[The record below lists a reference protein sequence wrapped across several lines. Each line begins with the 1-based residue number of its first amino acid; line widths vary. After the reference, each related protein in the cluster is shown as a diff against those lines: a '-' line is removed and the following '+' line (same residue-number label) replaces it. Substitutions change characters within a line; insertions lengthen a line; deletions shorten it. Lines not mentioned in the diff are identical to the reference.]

1 VSRRTGM
8 TTHNP
13 RRIRLAAG
21 AVAAFAVSG
30 LLISGCGG
38 GTASSGSAAGG
49 FAAKGSAAGGS
60 SNERAPVAAA
70 PEAGGVPGRAAHSSS
85 SGQAD
90 KRAAIPL
97 AAGSDI
103 IYTASLTV
111 RARDVSQE
119 ETRAQEIVNA
129 TGGYVSSESSSID
142 PAHPAR
148 STASLVLKIPVDA
161 YPATL
166 NKLASALGT
175 QVSLEQQ
182 AQDVTETVADVS
194 SRVGSAQAAIAQ
206 LRTLLGRATSV
217 GDLLNIQGQ
226 ISQQESALESLQA
239 QQRALNHE
247 TAYATVSLQ
256 LTGMQVPVKR
266 KPHHHSS
273 GFVRGL
279 SAGWR
284 ALRSFGTGL
293 LAVVG
298 ALIPFAVFI
307 AAGGY
312 LVYRGRRWLQRRRV
326 PPATAE

>member
-1 VSRRTGM
+1 M

-13 RRIRLAAG
+13 RRIRVVAG
-21 AVAAFAVSG
+21 AVAALIVSG
-30 LLISGCGG
+30 LLLSGCGG
-38 GTASSGSAAGG
+38 RSASSSASGGTAKVSAE
-49 FAAKGSAAGGS
+49 GGS
-60 SNERAPVAAA
+60 TNDRAFGAAA
-70 PEAGGVPGRAAHSSS
+70 PAQGAPGSAERSSS
-85 SGQAD
+85 SGQAE
-90 KRAAIPL
+90 KRVAIPL

-119 ETRAQEIVNA
+119 ETHAQEIVNA

-148 STASLVLKIPVDA
+148 STASLELKIPVDA

-166 NKLASALGT
+166 NKLTTALGT
-175 QVSLEQQ
+175 QVSLQQQ

-194 SRVGSAQAAIAQ
+194 SRVNSAQAAIAQ

-226 ISQQESALESLQA
+226 ISQQESALESLEA

-247 TAYATVSLQ
+247 TAYATVSLR
-256 LTGMQVPVKR
+256 LTGTKVPVKR
-266 KPHHHSS
+266 KPQHHAG

-312 LVYRGRRWLQRRRV
+312 LAYRGRRWLQRRRV

>member
-1 VSRRTGM
+1 M

-13 RRIRLAAG
+13 RRTRVIAG
-21 AVAAFAVSG
+21 AVAALVVSG
-30 LLISGCGG
+30 LLLSGCGG
-38 GTASSGSAAGG
+38 RSASSSASGGTAKVSAE
-49 FAAKGSAAGGS
+49 GGS
-60 SNERAPVAAA
+60 SNDRAFGAAA
-70 PEAGGVPGRAAHSSS
+70 PAQAGAPGSAAHSSS
-85 SGQAD
+85 SGQAE

-111 RARDVSQE
+111 RARDVSQQ
-119 ETRAQEIVNA
+119 ETHAQEIVNA

-148 STASLVLKIPVDA
+148 STASLELKIPVDA

-166 NKLASALGT
+166 NKLTTALGT
-175 QVSLEQQ
+175 QVSLQQQ

-194 SRVGSAQAAIAQ
+194 SRVTSAQAAIAQ

-247 TAYATVSLQ
+247 TAYATVSLR
-256 LTGMQVPVKR
+256 LTGMKVPVTR
-266 KPHHHSS
+266 KPHHHAG

-312 LVYRGRRWLQRRRV
+312 LAYRGRRWLQRRRV

>member
-1 VSRRTGM
+1 M
-8 TTHNP
+8 AP
-13 RRIRLAAG
+13 QAG
-21 AVAAFAVSG
+21 SVP
-30 LLISGCGG
+30 
-38 GTASSGSAAGG
+38 GSAA
-49 FAAKGSAAGGS
+49 
-60 SNERAPVAAA
+60 R
-70 PEAGGVPGRAAHSSS
+70 SSS
-85 SGQAD
+85 SGQAE

-103 IYTASLTV
+103 IFTASLTV

-119 ETRAQEIVNA
+119 ETHAGEIVNA

-148 STASLVLKIPVDA
+148 STASMELKIPVDA

-166 NKLASALGT
+166 NKLTTTLGT
-175 QVSLEQQ
+175 QVSLQQQ
-182 AQDVTETVADVS
+182 AQDVTETVADVT
-194 SRVGSAQAAIAQ
+194 SRVNSAQAAIAQ
-206 LRTLLGRATSV
+206 LRALLSRASSV

-226 ISQQESALESLQA
+226 ISQQEAALESLQA

-247 TAYATVSLQ
+247 TAYATVSLR
-256 LTGMQVPVKR
+256 LTGVQVPVKR
-266 KPHHHSS
+266 KPQHHAS

-279 SAGWR
+279 STGWR
-284 ALRSFGTGL
+284 ALRIFGTGL

-312 LVYRGRRWLQRRRV
+312 LAYRGRRWRQRRRV